1 MGNRTKNTFL
11 LTYGFIASIILGS
24 ITGGFYLLQGWLIEL
39 VWPGTTFRPVFNA
52 VWLALVGL
60 LIFATQQTTGQL
72 PKSLGR
78 IRADLANTGH
88 SSYRYVLL
96 QMVVPAIMLTSGTSL
111 GPEATL
117 VSSTVLYGIWL
128 SEKLRYLEHHYQHI
142 LTAPRRIR
150 LRIMLTPHRYLERRP
165 AAEKGAFWSPRLV
178 AFFLMGCLA
187 FYLTCKWGGEPS
199 VIVRIGTSVWQG
211 KDLLWLLPL
220 LAGGYLLGNVYRL
233 LMVGLR
239 KILLGRV
246 NRAWGLL
253 IVGGVAIYLVSL
265 FFPKLMFSGMH
276 NFVLLAG
283 SWQGKSAGFLLLRS
297 AIKLALL
304 TVCLNTGWLGGD
316 IFPVLFASTVQGIAI
331 SQFLPQ
337 VDPIFLIGVIAIS
350 MGSAILESP
359 LVAGGVM
366 IVFFLPLNLSGIG
379 LLITGILL
387 LLERGRKNAR
397 PHLQT
402 FAKRMVTE
410 LDV

>member
-1 MGNRTKNTFL
+1 MGNRTKNAFL
-11 LTYGFIASIILGS
+11 LTYGFTASLILGS

-39 VWPGTTFRPVFNA
+39 VWPGNTFRPIFNA
-52 VWLALVGL
+52 VWLLLVGL
-60 LIFATQQTTGQL
+60 LIFATQHTTGQL

-78 IRADLANTGH
+78 IRADLATTGR

-96 QMVVPAIMLTSGTSL
+96 QMVVPAVMLTSGTSL

-117 VSSTVLYGIWL
+117 VSSTVLYGLWL
-128 SEKLRYLEHHYQHI
+128 SDKLRYLARHYQRI
-142 LTAPRRIR
+142 LIAPRRSR
-150 LRIMLTPHRYLERRP
+150 LRILLTPHQYLEPRP
-165 AAEKGAFWSPRLV
+165 AGQTGGFWNPHMV
-178 AFFLMGCLA
+178 AFFLMGCLS
-187 FYLTCKWGGEPS
+187 FYLTCKFGGEPS
-199 VIVRIGTSVWQG
+199 VIVRLGTSVWQG
-211 KDLLWLLPL
+211 RDLLWLLPL
-220 LAGGYLLGNVYRL
+220 AALGYALGNLYRL

-246 NRAWGLL
+246 TRTWGLL
-253 IVGGVAIYLVSL
+253 IAGGIAIYLVSL

-283 SWQGKSAGFLLLRS
+283 SWQSKSTEFLLLRS

-304 TVCLNTGWLGGD
+304 TICLNTGWLGGD
-316 IFPVLFASTVQGIAI
+316 IFPVLFASTVQGIAL
-331 SQFLPQ
+331 SNLLPQ

-379 LLITGILL
+379 LLVTGLML

-397 PHLQT
+397 PQLRT
-402 FAKRMVTE
+402 FAKRMVAE

>member
-1 MGNRTKNTFL
+1 MGNRSKHLFL
-11 LTYGFIASIILGS
+11 LTYGIIASLILGS

-39 VWPGTTFRPVFNA
+39 VWPGNTFRPIFNA
-52 VWLALVGL
+52 VWLLLVGL
-60 LIFATQQTTGQL
+60 LIFATQRTTGQL

-78 IRADLANTGH
+78 IRADLANTGR

-128 SEKLRYLEHHYQHI
+128 SEKLRYLERHYQYI
-142 LTAPRRIR
+142 LTAPRGER
-150 LRIMLTPHRYLERRP
+150 LRILLTPHRFLERRP
-165 AAEKGAFWSPRLV
+165 AAEKGGFWTPQLV
-178 AFFLMGCLA
+178 TFFLTGCLA

-199 VIVRIGTSVWQG
+199 VIIRIGTSVWQG
-211 KDLLWLLPL
+211 RDLIWLLPL
-220 LAGGYLLGNVYRL
+220 MAGAYLLGSIYRL

-246 NRAWGLL
+246 TRTWGLL
-253 IVGGVAIYLVSL
+253 IVGGIAIYLVSL

-297 AIKLALL
+297 ALKLALL
-304 TVCLNTGWLGGD
+304 TICLNTGWLGGD
-316 IFPVLFASTVQGIAI
+316 IFPVLFASTIQGIAI

-337 VDPIFLIGVIAIS
+337 VDPIFLIGVVAIS

-359 LVAGGVM
+359 IVAGGVM

-387 LLERGRKNAR
+387 LLEHGRKNAQ

-402 FAKRMVTE
+402 FAKRIAMQ